1 MRTGRGA
8 SLLIGELAK
17 STGVSGR
24 LLRYYEDQ
32 GLIESQRLPNGYRD
46 YEEAVAE
53 VVLQVRALLAA
64 GLPIRLIK
72 QVLPCAD
79 GRTGLRPC
87 PGVLDKLRTQLDVLD
102 ERAAEI
108 ARARE
113 ILGRTISVTEA
124 H

>member
-1 MRTGRGA
+1 M
-8 SLLIGELAK
+8 LIGELAK